1 MAKIAVLVPRQEMQV
16 MAEQLVGSYKN
27 LTPVCLEF
35 VKTMDAARRAAE
47 LEAEGC
53 DLIMARGF
61 QATIIKQAVQ
71 LPVVNI
77 IITTQELG
85 ILALQ
90 LKNELG
96 VMHPKIGLIGFENMF
111 SDTARFEDLFDVEIV
126 RYTLPETETRDTQKK
141 LADFVSQAEREGCHA
156 VLGGD
161 VVCAQAEAQGM
172 PYRFFASTLESMR
185 NAFAMAERMAYAI
198 DLEKQSSSEMNT
210 MLDFTFS
217 GIMQIDAGGII
228 RRGNRVLYNLLGL
241 QPSELLERPI
251 QEVLPQ
257 IRSDLL
263 ARVLQEGDESYASL
277 LPIEDRAVVVNAA
290 PILIENRICGAILT
304 FQESNRITQINSELR
319 AELYQRGFVARYR
332 FDRIPVQDAEMKKL
346 ISRARRVARFTAPIL
361 LKGEHGTGT
370 TVMAQC
376 LHNESLVST
385 NAFVDVDCAAF
396 PSEVLDTMLF
406 GNYSTRADSP
416 AGLAETAQNGTLFLS
431 HIDSLSMELQYKVLQ
446 LLRGKLLRNGAS
458 RPVSS
463 EVRIIASTTNNL
475 IAAVERDEFR
485 NDLYYELSVISL
497 ELPPLR
503 KRRDDVLPWVNFYL
517 EQAQNQHKRYVSL
530 TKGAEEYLKSYDW
543 PGNLDQLRGI
553 CERTVLTA
561 ERRTVDE
568 VFLRRELEQLAPR
581 IDAETQQVVVV
592 KDPKALEIA
601 ELLKK
606 HGGDRQKVAD
616 ELGVSKT
623 TLWRYMKKYGIGQDF
638 SC

>member
-27 LTPVCLEF
+27 LTPVCLEY

-77 IITTQELG
+77 MITTQELG

-126 RYTLPETETRDTQKK
+126 RYTLPETEAQDTQKK
-141 LADFVSQAEREGCHA
+141 LADFVGRAEREGCHA

-241 QPSELLERPI
+241 QPTEMLERSI

-263 ARVLQEGDESYASL
+263 AKVLQEGDESYASL

-332 FDRIPVQDAEMKKL
+332 FERIPVQDAEMKKL
-346 ISRARRVARFTAPIL
+346 ISRARQVARFMAPVL

-463 EVRIIASTTNNL
+463 EVRVIASTTNNL

-503 KRRDDVLPWVNFYL
+503 KRRDDILPWVNFYL

>member
-277 LPIEDRAVVVNAA
+277 LPIEDRAV
-290 PILIENRICGAILT
+290 
-304 FQESNRITQINSELR
+304 S
-319 AELYQRGFVARYR
+319 
-332 FDRIPVQDAEMKKL
+332 DD
-346 ISRARRVARFTAPIL
+346 
-361 LKGEHGTGT
+361 
-370 TVMAQC
+370 
-376 LHNESLVST
+376 
-385 NAFVDVDCAAF
+385 
-396 PSEVLDTMLF
+396 
-406 GNYSTRADSP
+406 RADN
-416 AGLAETAQNGTLFLS
+416 QNPEKF
-431 HIDSLSMELQYKVLQ
+431 
-446 LLRGKLLRNGAS
+446 
-458 RPVSS
+458 
-463 EVRIIASTTNNL
+463 
-475 IAAVERDEFR
+475 
-485 NDLYYELSVISL
+485 IS
-497 ELPPLR
+497 
-503 KRRDDVLPWVNFYL
+503 
-517 EQAQNQHKRYVSL
+517 A
-530 TKGAEEYLKSYDW
+530 
-543 PGNLDQLRGI
+543 
-553 CERTVLTA
+553 
-561 ERRTVDE
+561 
-568 VFLRRELEQLAPR
+568 
-581 IDAETQQVVVV
+581 
-592 KDPKALEIA
+592 
-601 ELLKK
+601 
-606 HGGDRQKVAD
+606 
-616 ELGVSKT
+616 
-623 TLWRYMKKYGIGQDF
+623 
-638 SC
+638 

>member
-16 MAEQLVGSYKN
+16 MAEQLIGSYKN
-27 LTPVCLEF
+27 LTPLCLEF
-35 VKTMDAARRAAE
+35 VKTMDVARRATE

-61 QATIIKQAVQ
+61 QATIIKQTVQ

-77 IITTQELG
+77 IVTTQELG

-90 LKNELG
+90 LKDEVG
-96 VMHPKIGLIGFENMF
+96 VLHPKIGLIGFENMF

-126 RYTLPETETRDTQKK
+126 RYTIPETETQNTQKK
-141 LADFVSQAEREGCHA
+141 MADFVSQAEREGCHA

-161 VVCAQAEAQGM
+161 VVCAQAKAQGM
-172 PYRFFASTLESMR
+172 PYRFFASTLESMQ
-185 NAFAMAERMAYAI
+185 NAFMAAERMAYAI
-198 DLEKQSSSEMNT
+198 DLEKRSSSEINA

-217 GIMQIDAGGII
+217 GIMQIDSAGVIL
-228 RRGNRVLYNLLGL
+228 RGNRVLYNLLGL
-241 QPSELLERPI
+241 QPSELLGRPVR
-251 QEVLPQ
+251 EVLPQ
-257 IRSDLL
+257 IRLDLL
-263 ARVLQEGDESYASL
+263 TRVLQEGEESYATL
-277 LPIEDRAVVVNAA
+277 LAIEDRAVVVNAA
-290 PILIENRICGAILT
+290 PILIEKRICGAILT

-319 AELYQRGFVARYR
+319 AELYQKGFVARYR
-332 FDRIPVQDAEMKKL
+332 FDRISVYDADMKKL
-346 ISRARRVARFTAPIL
+346 VSRARQVARFTAPVLI
-361 LKGEHGTGT
+361 KGEHGTGT
-370 TVMAQC
+370 TMMAQC
-376 LHNESLVST
+376 LHNESLVKS

-396 PSEVLDTMLF
+396 PSESLDTMLF

-416 AGLAETAQNGTLFLS
+416 AGLAESAQKGTLYLS
-431 HIDSLSMELQYKVLQ
+431 HIDALSMELQYKVLQ
-446 LLRGKLLRNGAS
+446 LLRGKLLRNGAT

-463 EVRIIASTTNNL
+463 DVRIIASTTNN
-475 IAAVERDEFR
+475 IITAVERNEFR
-485 NDLYYELSVISL
+485 NDLYYELSVVSL

-503 KRRDDVLPWVNFYL
+503 KRRDDILPWVNFYL

-530 TKGAEEYLKSYDW
+530 TKGAEEYLKNYDW

-561 ERRTVDE
+561 ERHTVDE

-581 IDAETQQVVVV
+581 IDAETRQVVVI
-592 KDPKALEIA
+592 KDSKALEIT

-606 HGGDRQKVAD
+606 HGGNREKVAE